1 MSTRSHL
8 NYLVQA
14 TIVWAAFWLLG
25 WPDYYQQYSLLGI
38 AIACNVLT
46 VAIGLYAIYALGR
59 LRPAKRLSRSIWIS
73 FYYSVPLAM
82 YDTLY
87 CGVYL
92 GHGWTYLTKYWY
104 LTIYYPLVPLIFIP
118 TAMLMPKVERVAR
131 VD

>member
-59 LRPAKRLSRSIWIS
+59 LRPAKRSGPQNSDS
-73 FYYSVPLAM
+73 
-82 YDTLY
+82 
-87 CGVYL
+87 
-92 GHGWTYLTKYWY
+92 
-104 LTIYYPLVPLIFIP
+104 
-118 TAMLMPKVERVAR
+118 
-131 VD
+131 